1 MQHMHPDTPVP
12 RTYSPPRSPS
22 LRPAGPAHALSPRPA
37 RPPRTRKLV
46 ALQRTCAKLEVDA
59 FFFLLALYPP
69 ALPLLWEGL
78 AGLFLL
84 FRAIPGVVVVATIGI

>member
-1 MQHMHPDTPVP
+1 M
-12 RTYSPPRSPS
+12 
-22 LRPAGPAHALSPRPA
+22 SPRPA
-37 RPPRTRKLV
+37 PARALRTRRLV
-46 ALQRTCAKLEVDA
+46 ELQRTCAKLEVDA

-69 ALPLLWEGL
+69 ALLPLWEGL